1 METSPTAD
9 RQRHLTLAGT
19 YNVRDVGGYATTDGR
34 TTRWQTLLRADSLHR
49 LSPEGQQAL
58 LDLGLRT
65 IVDLRRPGEV
75 ARYPNALAAAPALRY
90 LQVSLNN
97 QAPEERVRIPTL
109 PEVYRGI
116 LDTAGAQIGTIVA
129 TLAAPGALPGLIHC
143 QAGKDR
149 TGIAI
154 ALLLGAVGVP
164 HETIVADYARSAD
177 HLAGEFTERSRRRAI
192 ADGVDWEQYQQLLLA
207 PAEFMI
213 DVLAYLDEHHG
224 GVVSYL
230 GAAGVRDEQFADLKE
245 ALTE

>member
-1 METSPTAD
+1 VETAPSAE

-34 TTRWQTLLRADSLHR
+34 TTRWRTLLRADSLHR
-49 LSPEGQQAL
+49 LAPDGQQAL

-75 ARYPNALAAAPALRY
+75 ARYPNTLATAPALRY

-97 QAPEERVRIPTL
+97 DAPEARAKFPTL

-116 LDTAGAQIGTIVA
+116 LDTAAAQLGTIVA

-149 TGIAI
+149 TGIVI

-192 ADGVDWEQYQQLLLA
+192 ADGVDWGQYQQLLLS

-213 DVLAYLDEHHG
+213 DVLASLDEAHG
-224 GVVSYL
+224 GVRGYL
-230 GAAGVRDEQFADLKE
+230 RDAGVRDEQFGALKS